1 MNPRSED
8 RQLNDRKFCFIVC
21 TNRKD
26 FLRECQLFIS
36 RLRVPDGYETDFIS
50 IEGADSMASGYN
62 AAMRDSDAKYKIY
75 LHQDVFILNP
85 DFLCDLLTLF
95 RSDPRIGM
103 VGMVGALHLGSD
115 GIMWAVPRT
124 GRVASREDLR
134 NLDRQRSNLRTGDW
148 QKAEQQTGD
157 LQKAD
162 LRNTDSY
169 TGASFA
175 MTGEPQEVEAADGL
189 LLATQADVQW
199 REDVFD
205 GWDFYDCSQSMEMRR
220 HGYKTAV
227 PVTETPWCLHDDGSI
242 PDFQHYNDYRKRFL
256 REYAQDLDPEKPAQN
271 APKEQRILPKQQSQ
285 EQIPERSVEPV
296 PEIRDYLRRL
306 EEAESGADERARRLD
321 ELKRFT
327 GGVLREDAKT
337 AGIYAKEP
345 GARSGDLPG
354 DQPGCPGNGGGRA
367 KRFLATEEEMKKPVY
382 RGLRT
387 ASAFYYRLLLI
398 LQIER
403 EELRQGSGSLFTDS
417 CKTAE
422 QLMDRLQAVIFALRR
437 IELLGGSAGEKAP
450 APSGGGTG
458 QEPPDFQDGSAAK
471 EAFSLLDE
479 WHITPACCGRI
490 LRDRLMLFGDP
501 AFVLQR
507 IAEHELMVQN
517 EERAMAFVQE
527 SVRKT

>member
-103 VGMVGALHLGSD
+103 VGMVGAPHLGSD

-134 NLDRQRSNLRTGDW
+134 KLDLQRRNLRTGDW

-162 LRNTDSY
+162 LRNTDSC

-175 MTGEPQEVEAADGL
+175 MTGEPWEVEAADGL
-189 LLATQADVQW
+189 LLATQADVPW
-199 REDVFD
+199 REDVFE

-220 HGYKTAV
+220 HGYKTVV
-227 PVTETPWCLHDDGSI
+227 PATETPWCLHDDGMI
-242 PDFQHYNDYRKRFL
+242 LGLQRYNYYRRRFL
-256 REYAQDLDPEKPAQN
+256 QEYAQELHPGKRVQDHSGTSSEPSRGQCPEPT
-271 APKEQRILPKQQSQ
+271 E
-285 EQIPERSVEPV
+285 EPS
-296 PEIRDYLRRL
+296 PEIGNYIREL
-306 EEAESGADERARRLD
+306 EKTEKSVAENARRLD
-321 ELKRFT
+321 ELKRFADR
-327 GGVLREDAKT
+327 VLRED
-337 AGIYAKEP
+337 
-345 GARSGDLPG
+345 
-354 DQPGCPGNGGGRA
+354 
-367 KRFLATEEEMKKPVY
+367 
-382 RGLRT
+382 RGWM
-387 ASAFYYRLLLI
+387 SA
-398 LQIER
+398 
-403 EELRQGSGSLFTDS
+403 
-417 CKTAE
+417 
-422 QLMDRLQAVIFALRR
+422 
-437 IELLGGSAGEKAP
+437 
-450 APSGGGTG
+450 
-458 QEPPDFQDGSAAK
+458 
-471 EAFSLLDE
+471 
-479 WHITPACCGRI
+479 
-490 LRDRLMLFGDP
+490 
-501 AFVLQR
+501 
-507 IAEHELMVQN
+507 
-517 EERAMAFVQE
+517 
-527 SVRKT
+527 

>member
-62 AAMRDSDAKYKIY
+62 AAMRESDAKYKIY

-103 VGMVGALHLGSD
+103 VGMVGAPHLGSD

-134 NLDRQRSNLRTGDW
+134 KLDLQRRNLRTGDW

-162 LRNTDSY
+162 LRNTDSC

-175 MTGEPQEVEAADGL
+175 MTGEPWEVEAADGL
-189 LLATQADVQW
+189 LLATQADVPW

-220 HGYKTAV
+220 HGYKTVV
-227 PVTETPWCLHDDGSI
+227 PATETPWCLHDDGMI
-242 PDFQHYNDYRKRFL
+242 LGLQRYNYYRRRFL
-256 REYAQDLDPEKPAQN
+256 QEYAQELHPGKRVQDHSGTSSEPSRGQCPEPT
-271 APKEQRILPKQQSQ
+271 E
-285 EQIPERSVEPV
+285 EPS
-296 PEIRDYLRRL
+296 PEIGNYIREL
-306 EEAESGADERARRLD
+306 EKTEKSVAENARRLD
-321 ELKRFT
+321 ELKRFADR
-327 GGVLREDAKT
+327 VLREDAKPADT
-337 AGIYAKEP
+337 SAREPAAGN
-345 GARSGDLPG
+345 SNLPG
-354 DQPGCPGNGGGRA
+354 DQPECPGNGGGRA
-367 KRFLATEEEMKKPVY
+367 KRFLVTEEEMKKPVY

-417 CKTAE
+417 CEYAE